1 MKQTQPLRMNY
12 EFSRVYQKGRYLSG
26 RHVVLHYLRRN
37 GKINRLGVTASRK
50 INGSVK
56 RNRLKRLLRE
66 SYRLIEPDI
75 MTGYDLIL
83 VGRESQ
89 EPPNLHLL
97 QPEVRHLI
105 RRAGLQRQPGSEN
118 PERTAPANPIGSKMT
133 PNGKPKMQDQP

>member
-66 SYRLIEPDI
+66 SYRLIETEIQP
-75 MTGYDLIL
+75 GYDLIL

-97 QPEVRHLI
+97 QPEVRQLI
-105 RRAGLQRQPGSEN
+105 RRAGLQRQIEREN
-118 PERTAPANPIGSKMT
+118 QDRTAAASQISSKAT
-133 PNGKPKMQDQP
+133 PDARPQMQDQP

>member
-66 SYRLIEPDI
+66 SYRLIEPEI
-75 MTGYDLIL
+75 LPGYDLIL

-97 QPEVRHLI
+97 QPEVRQLI
-105 RRAGLQRQPGSEN
+105 RRAGLQRQIDREN
-118 PERTAPANPIGSKMT
+118 QDRTAPANQIGGKAT
-133 PNGKPKMQDQP
+133 PHDKPQMQDQP

>member
-66 SYRLIEPDI
+66 SYRLIEPDVL
-75 MTGYDLIL
+75 TGYDLIL

-89 EPPNLHLL
+89 ELPNLHLL
-97 QPEVRHLI
+97 HPEVCHLL
-105 RRAGLQRQPGSEN
+105 RRAGLQRQTG
-118 PERTAPANPIGSKMT
+118 AADAKQPASTSQTG
-133 PNGKPKMQDQP
+133 GKTRLKDGT

>member
-37 GKINRLGVTASRK
+37 GKINRLGVTASSK
-50 INGSVK
+50 ITGSVK

-66 SYRLIEPDI
+66 SYRLIESDVL
-75 MTGYDLIL
+75 TGYDLIL

-89 EPPNLHLL
+89 EQPNLHLL

-105 RRAGLQRQPGSEN
+105 RRAGLQRQPEIESPQTAN
-118 PERTAPANPIGSKMT
+118 PVNQIGHKTAPD
-133 PNGKPKMQDQP
+133 GKTQMQDQP

>member
-66 SYRLIEPDI
+66 SYRLIEPDVL
-75 MTGYDLIL
+75 TGYDLIL

-89 EPPNLHLL
+89 EPPNLQLL
-97 QPEVRHLI
+97 QPEVCHLL
-105 RRAGLQRQPGSEN
+105 RRAGLQRQSGAAGASQSASTIQPGCKT
-118 PERTAPANPIGSKMT
+118 RVKDGV
-133 PNGKPKMQDQP
+133 